1 MVPRKEID
9 PQVLWEA
16 YLRLGS
22 LRAVSRETGL
32 SHMVVRRRLLDAGHR
47 LRPRTP
53 NPEAMNPLDKVYL
66 RPAQIKAIERLAARR
81 KGLTRH
87 AVARE
92 LIDRALRQVDPGY
105 GESDSEDPEFRAA
118 G

>member
-1 MVPRKEID
+1 MAPRDTLD
-9 PQVLWEA
+9 PDALWEA
-16 YLRLGS
+16 YGRLGS
-22 LRAVSRETGL
+22 LRAVSRETGI
-32 SHMVVRRRLLDAGHR
+32 SHMVIRRRLLDAGYR

-66 RPAQIKAIERLAARR
+66 RPAQIRAIERLAARR
-81 KGLTRH
+81 KGMTRH

-92 LIDRALRQVDPGY
+92 LIDRILRQVDPDY
-105 GESDSEDPEFRAA
+105 GDGDQEEDGFQAV